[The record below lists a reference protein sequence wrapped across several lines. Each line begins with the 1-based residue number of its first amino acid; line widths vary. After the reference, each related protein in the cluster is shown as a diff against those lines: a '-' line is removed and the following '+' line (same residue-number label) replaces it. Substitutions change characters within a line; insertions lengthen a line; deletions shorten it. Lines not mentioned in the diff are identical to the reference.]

1 MVISCPNQTNRW
13 MLPNL
18 LSPRFSKSSQ
28 SIILFLSQYSAGQGV
43 MIQVNGTQGGESQF
57 WPAPMPKQSANNDS
71 VNTAPR
77 PSTITLH
84 IGSPGVP
91 TVTTYIE
98 AVQGPPEPVHSELYV
113 KASAFRFQVC
123 IFPLSFR

>member
-1 MVISCPNQTNRW
+1 MPQTDKQIDATKSVIS
-13 MLPNL
+13 L
-18 LSPRFSKSSQ
+18 LCYNNNIFYP
-28 SIILFLSQYSAGQGV
+28 LQYSAGQGV

-57 WPAPMPKQSANNDS
+57 WPAPMPKQSSNNDS
-71 VNTAPR
+71 VNVVPR

-98 AVQGPPEPVHSELYV
+98 AAQGPPDPVHSEFSI
-113 KASAFRFQVC
+113 KASAF
-123 IFPLSFR
+123 